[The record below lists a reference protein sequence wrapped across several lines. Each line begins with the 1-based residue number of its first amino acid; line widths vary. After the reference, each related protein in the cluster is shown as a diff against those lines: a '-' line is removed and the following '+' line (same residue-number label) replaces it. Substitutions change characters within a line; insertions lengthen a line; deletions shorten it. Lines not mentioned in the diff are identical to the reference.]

1 VFGVVYVCGT
11 VLLRG
16 LFSGITMMILKKV
29 MREMDPEMF
38 GNIEAKA
45 TFTGNLKNGIKDGI
59 RDEW

>member
-1 VFGVVYVCGT
+1 MCVALC
-11 VLLRG
+11 LRRG
-16 LFSGITMMILKKV
+16 LFSGITMMILKV

-59 RDEW
+59 RDEWYRR

>member
-1 VFGVVYVCGT
+1 MCVALCCFVACFWNYNDD
-11 VLLRG
+11 
-16 LFSGITMMILKKV
+16 FKKV